1 MVVCDLDRPWSDT
14 PFLLQGFCI
23 KDTED
28 IESLKK
34 YCKYVFIDLSVQSS
48 GIHQKRS
55 NNIPLEKNITDNKKT
70 ANKYEIELT
79 KPEIIYEDSTS
90 IKEELTVA
98 KKVHSDFKLR
108 FGELFK
114 SIDLE
119 NKVDVRQLEAPVTNM
134 VESILRNQ
142 DACIRLT
149 TLKGINDYSYTHCID
164 SSILATTFGRYLGLP
179 KEDLIALAWG
189 ALLFDIGKVK
199 LPKELLTRKDNL
211 TDEEFTIIKKHID
224 YSVALINEM
233 DGIPKEAAEI
243 AFTHHERFDGSGY
256 PSGLKESAIPVFG
269 RIAGLVDTY
278 DAITNQRPHAQ
289 PVSPH
294 HAINKLYE
302 WRNTAFLE
310 ELVEAFIKCLGIY
323 PIGTLIEL
331 TTGQIGIVISQNR
344 IRHLRPK
351 IMLILDSNKVA
362 YGIYPVID
370 LFSETE
376 DDEGNPLGI
385 KDVLE
390 PRSYDIEPSEYYI

>member
-1 MVVCDLDRPWSDT
+1 
-14 PFLLQGFCI
+14 
-23 KDTED
+23 
-28 IESLKK
+28 
-34 YCKYVFIDLSVQSS
+34 
-48 GIHQKRS
+48 
-55 NNIPLEKNITDNKKT
+55 
-70 ANKYEIELT
+70 
-79 KPEIIYEDSTS
+79 
-90 IKEELTVA
+90 
-98 KKVHSDFKLR
+98 LR